1 VVPKKVTKN
10 LLVSLCIITHLPTAY
25 TRTLEKSVINI
36 HFMHRLFNDAVSSSD
51 CITSNDKMIV
61 SNELGR
67 IRKEAAVAYF
77 GVLSLQLTVATEQNH
92 EKP

>member
-1 VVPKKVTKN
+1 
-10 LLVSLCIITHLPTAY
+10 
-25 TRTLEKSVINI
+25 
-36 HFMHRLFNDAVSSSD
+36 MHRLFNDAVSSSD

-61 SNELGR
+61 NNELGR

-92 EKP
+92 ETP